1 MSLLDTTHKRKSF
14 TLTTA
19 LLTVLLVLF
28 FYIGLSYLDPPI
40 ESGISVNF
48 GTTDLGSGNVQP
60 NEPIRSQPQNQ
71 PEPVKEVTPVVEE
84 SQPEEA
90 TPSTPEE
97 VKTENVVTQDNEE
110 SLVIKQQK
118 EAEAKRQAEAEAEAE
133 AEAKRQAEEEAK
145 RKAEAEAEAKRQA
158 EAERVRR
165 EQEAKRQ
172 NLDELM
178 GGLNSSQGT
187 ATGGEGSDNQSG
199 DRGQIDGNPYANSTY
214 GSPGAGTGGAGY
226 GLSGRNLRS
235 SDKFVQQCN
244 EQGTV
249 VVEIEVDRSGNVVKT
264 SPGVKG
270 TTNTAQCLLD
280 AASKTAQS
288 YKWNADS
295 NAPVRQIGFVVVNF
309 KLGE

>member
-71 PEPVKEVTPVVEE
+71 PEPVKEVIPVVEE

-118 EAEAKRQAEAEAEAE
+118 EAEAKRQAEAE

-295 NAPVRQIGFVVVNF
+295 DAPVRQIGFVVVNF

>member
-118 EAEAKRQAEAEAEAE
+118 EAEAKRQAEAEAEA
-133 AEAKRQAEEEAK
+133 KRQAEEEAK

-178 GGLNSSQGT
+178 GGLNSSQDT

-295 NAPVRQIGFVVVNF
+295 DAPVRQIGFVVVNF

>member
-71 PEPVKEVTPVVEE
+71 PEPVKEVNPVVEE

-118 EAEAKRQAEAEAEAE
+118 EAEAKRQAEAEAEA
-133 AEAKRQAEEEAK
+133 KRQAEEEAK

-158 EAERVRR
+158 EVERVRR

>member
-19 LLTVLLVLF
+19 LLTALLLLF

-40 ESGISVNF
+40 ESGITINF
-48 GTTDLGSGNVQP
+48 GTTEFGSGNVQP
-60 NEPIRSQPQNQ
+60 NEPIKSQPQHQ
-71 PEPVKEVTPVVEE
+71 PEPVEETTPIIEK

-90 TPSTPEE
+90 TSTPAEE
-97 VKTENVVTQDNEE
+97 VKTEEVVIQDNEE
-110 SLVIKQQK
+110 SLVIQQQK
-118 EAEAKRQAEAEAEAE
+118 EAEAKRKAEAAAQ
-133 AEAKRQAEEEAK
+133 AKRQAEEEAK
-145 RKAEAEAEAKRQA
+145 RKAEAEAEARRQA
-158 EAERVRR
+158 EAERIRK

-172 NLDELM
+172 NLDALM
-178 GGLNSSQGT
+178 GGLNSSEGT
-187 ATGGEGSDNQSG
+187 ATGNDGDDNRAG
-199 DRGQIDGNPYANSTY
+199 DKGQIDGDPYANSYY
-214 GSPGAGTGGAGY
+214 GSAGSGTGGTGY
-226 GLSGRNLRS
+226 GLSGRSLRA

-270 TTNTAQCLLD
+270 TTNTAKCLLD
-280 AASKTAQS
+280 AAAKTAQS
-288 YKWNADS
+288 YKWNADPK
-295 NAPVRQIGFVVVNF
+295 APVRQIGFVVVNF

>member
-19 LLTVLLVLF
+19 LLTILLVLF

-118 EAEAKRQAEAEAEAE
+118 EAEAKRQAEAE

-295 NAPVRQIGFVVVNF
+295 DAPVRQIGFVVVNF

>member
-118 EAEAKRQAEAEAEAE
+118 EAEAKR
-133 AEAKRQAEEEAK
+133 
-145 RKAEAEAEAKRQA
+145 KAEAEAEAKRQA
-158 EAERVRR
+158 EVERVRR

-295 NAPVRQIGFVVVNF
+295 DAPVRQIGFVVVNF